1 MDCEG
6 YACKLFTKYDS
17 TLMQQEPGVQG
28 GGGGMEEGG
37 GGQPKGAPKCSSLMF
52 AFLSSTN
59 GTKHCLPTPAVMM
72 SHDQ

>member
-28 GGGGMEEGG
+28 GGGGWKRGG
-37 GGQPKGAPKCSSLMF
+37 GGAAKGRTQVQQSHVCIPVLNQWHKALLAHTC
-52 AFLSSTN
+52 
-59 GTKHCLPTPAVMM
+59 
-72 SHDQ
+72 SHDES